1 MTGKLAMKP
10 RFDISPKRKTAEISL
25 LRTHRTDMTMNPNDH
40 IGNEYD
46 AIIGEQA
53 ERHKA
58 ANSHCPDSDGS
69 TSCGW
74 DLPFGIVKVQNIP
87 LGKLHSSGYIHGNKA
102 DCKRAEKIAK
112 KAHLLAKEIMQHTGE
127 SVQIIIKQNV
137 EGMHK

>member
-1 MTGKLAMKP
+1 MCCGVFIHNTTHPHANG
-10 RFDISPKRKTAEISL
+10 ISATITV
-25 LRTHRTDMTMNPNDH
+25 THRTDMTMNPNDH

-127 SVQIIIKQNV
+127 SVQIIIK
-137 EGMHK
+137 